1 MQEHRLPRIVA
12 VPGHADH
19 RERICLAQ
27 QARKHDAPTLRGGR
41 ISVFHITDRRQRVA
55 LEQPRRLLA
64 DRVVA
69 VLGDDVVRR
78 ELGRKR
84 RASLA
89 KDFVE
94 HAERAA
100 SAVNLALDESN
111 VDQNPLMRNMS
122 PFVLDSRK
130 ALGHLLVED
139 GLRADRS
146 PPENGR
152 AKGRKEDPG
161 AGCRRNCSRS
171 APGAEHAP

>member
-1 MQEHRLPRIVA
+1 M
-12 VPGHADH
+12 
-19 RERICLAQ
+19 
-27 QARKHDAPTLRGGR
+27 
-41 ISVFHITDRRQRVA
+41 
-55 LEQPRRLLA
+55 A

-69 VLGDDVVRR
+69 ILGDDVMRR

-111 VDQNPLMRNMS
+111 VDQNPLMRSVS

-130 ALGHLLVED
+130 ALGHLLVD
-139 GLRADRS
+139 GREAIVRRLKMR
-146 PPENGR
+146 GR
-152 AKGRKEDPG
+152 GRV
-161 AGCRRNCSRS
+161 R
-171 APGAEHAP
+171 